1 MAIWLVAGFVGL
13 LASAGL
19 FVGALLGY
27 LGRLPHRAIAIVMG
41 FGAGVLVSVLALE
54 LVIESTEHGSI
65 AYTVI
70 GFLVGAFV
78 FSSVNWLLE
87 LRGAADRK
95 RCGACVAQPTE
106 AESPGSGL
114 AIAVGALID
123 GIPES
128 IAIGLSV
135 VVGAGQGS
143 TLGGASVSVA
153 LVVGFFVANV
163 PQGLSSASGMREA
176 GRSSTYVL
184 GVWGGVALA
193 SGLAAVLG
201 AALFSD
207 AGDQFLAAIT
217 ALAAGGVLAMLAETM
232 IPEAFHR
239 NMAFIGLVTAVGFMV
254 AVLLGAE
261 ALT

>member
-1 MAIWLVAGFVGL
+1 MATWLVAGLVGL
-13 LASAGL
+13 LAGAGL

-41 FGAGVLVSVLALE
+41 FGAGVLVAVLTFE

-65 AYTVI
+65 AYTAA
-70 GFLVGAFV
+70 GFFVGALL
-78 FSSVNWLLE
+78 FSAVNWLLE
-87 LRGAADRK
+87 QKGAADRK

-106 AESPGSGL
+106 AEIQGSGT

-135 VVGAGQGS
+135 VAGAPRGS
-143 TLGGASVSVA
+143 GLAGVSVSAA
-153 LVVGFFVANV
+153 LVVGFFLANV

-176 GRSSTYVL
+176 GRSRRYVL
-184 GVWGGVALA
+184 GVWAGVALA
-193 SGLAAVLG
+193 SGLAAVVG
-201 AALFSD
+201 VALFSD
-207 AGDQFLAAIT
+207 AGDQFLATIT

-261 ALT
+261 AMT